1 MSLGGNMR
9 TAVQSLVGGMRDYEF
24 DSEQDVQPLEGLE
37 QNDMIL
43 LKENQSGART
53 RPV

>member
-9 TAVQSLVGGMRDYEF
+9 TAVQSLVGGMRDFEF
-24 DSEQDVQPLEGLE
+24 DSEQDVQLLEGLE

-53 RPV
+53 RLV